1 MRFKL
6 HGETNGGICRTVNAM
21 EPPPAKKWV
30 KTPEEKRNAA
40 RRLIESGVSFHDVSH
55 GQGIPVDTL
64 RSWARRGSWLT
75 PGKLQRK
82 AKVARA
88 EVLRELETPPRTA
101 QPEPEKPQLPSISH
115 PQLAQLLTLAQNGP
129 PEFVKSATAYLQT
142 LLAEN
147 ANVIEINNLRDWKEV
162 WGMWRQGAGLD
173 KQAAGGNGT
182 SPLVNP
188 IRTVSR
194 RSGPVIDAEPIPETA
209 PLDDWEP

>member
-1 MRFKL
+1 MPAMTEPNKRTRRKIDPALWRKVEKEACEGVRLGTLALAYGIPQDTIEMRSKR
-6 HGETNGGICRTVNAM
+6 EKWRTPYRISL
-21 EPPPAKKWV
+21 ERK
-30 KTPEEKRNAA
+30 AA
-40 RRLIESGVSFHDVSH
+40 RE
-55 GQGIPVDTL
+55 
-64 RSWARRGSWLT
+64 ANGSPQAT
-75 PGKLQRK
+75 KPGT
-82 AKVARA
+82 V
-88 EVLRELETPPRTA
+88 
-101 QPEPEKPQLPSISH
+101 QPTEPEKPQLPSISH